1 MFSNL
6 QTGKALHLKKRC
18 AFGCDLY
25 VSAKKLK
32 SGELLILASNR
43 KFADVFDQYRIRWE
57 IETLFSAVKK
67 RGFDL
72 EATHLTDPQR
82 LSNLFLVVTIAFVW
96 AYRQSRF
103 LKNKPVKLKNHGYP
117 QHSIVR
123 HGMDVVT
130 KAISEVVCNSRTTIA
145 YSISI

>member
-1 MFSNL
+1 MSILLGDREFLSGDWAAYLKSKGIDFIMRAKENITTYHKGKTRSFNQVFSNL
-6 QTGKALHLKKRC
+6 PTGKVLHLKKRC
-18 AFGCDLY
+18 VVGCDLY

-72 EATHLTDPQR
+72 EATHLREPQR
-82 LSNLFLVVTIAFVW
+82 LSNLL
-96 AYRQSRF
+96 
-103 LKNKPVKLKNHGYP
+103 PVYGA
-117 QHSIVR
+117 
-123 HGMDVVT
+123 G
-130 KAISEVVCNSRTTIA
+130 
-145 YSISI
+145 